1 MQILTPKQTAQL
13 MVLTYPHVGFSHVML
28 EAIATEYGEASK
40 CDVEAMAL
48 VNPMAEEWQ
57 HFVQYRDAVTAK
69 VHHDHVLLITYRPPH
84 RLLSQY

>member
-1 MQILTPKQTAQL
+1 MQLLTTKQTAQL
-13 MVLTYPHVGFSHVML
+13 VVLTYPHVGFSHAML

-40 CDVEAMAL
+40 RDVEAMAL

-57 HFVQYRDAVTAK
+57 HFLQYHNAVTAQ
-69 VHHDHVLLITYRPPH
+69 VYYDHVPLITYRPLH

>member
-13 MVLTYPHVGFSHVML
+13 MVLTYPHVGFSHMML
-28 EAIATEYGEASK
+28 EAMATEYREASK
-40 CDVEAMAL
+40 RDVEAMAL

-57 HFVQYRDAVTAK
+57 RFVQYRDAVTAH
-69 VHHDHVLLITYRPPH
+69 VHHDHVPLITYRLPH